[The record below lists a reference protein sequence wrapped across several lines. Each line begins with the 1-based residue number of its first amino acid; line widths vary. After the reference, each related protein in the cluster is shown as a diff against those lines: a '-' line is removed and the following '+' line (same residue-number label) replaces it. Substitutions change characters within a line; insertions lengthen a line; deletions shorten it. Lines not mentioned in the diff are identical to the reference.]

1 MPPRASAGSCLIFHK
16 DESRSNQSPIRSGVK
31 VRSGY
36 ARRGILEPCVREMLF
51 LAPNWHGASKSNN
64 WSQREEQ
71 KGSWCNWAAGWSN
84 ILGVPDWQTDRTDRV
99 VAVEKAVAVVMQ
111 ESGRRALFDA
121 TQRLGANYREKAGLI
136 KSVTVGRLSMC
147 EWLLIVG
154 VGANCI
160 FCLVLTLIAICQ
172 Q

>member
-1 MPPRASAGSCLIFHK
+1 M
-16 DESRSNQSPIRSGVK
+16 
-31 VRSGY
+31 
-36 ARRGILEPCVREMLF
+36 
-51 LAPNWHGASKSNN
+51 
-64 WSQREEQ
+64 
-71 KGSWCNWAAGWSN
+71 
-84 ILGVPDWQTDRTDRV
+84 